1 MKSFKRKMFIPQ
13 WDALKGLSRPDWEA
27 LNRDEVVKL
36 DIVPEAAKEYLE
48 EVKPKKIK
56 EKE

>member
-1 MKSFKRKMFIPQ
+1 MFIPQ

-36 DIVPEAAKEYLE
+36 DTVPEAAKEYLE